1 MLIPLR
7 TDEPTRTLPVI
18 TVLLIAANVAA
29 FVYQK
34 LSLMTHG
41 GDLAAIYG
49 AIPAELIHGVD
60 SPLPP
65 YLPYLSLLTYMF
77 MHGGFVHIIGNML
90 FLNTFGPNIEDT
102 MGHIKFLLFYLLCG
116 VVSALVYIIPNFNSS
131 SPLVGASGAIAG
143 VMGAHLRALPGT
155 RILCLLFIIRIT
167 LPAVVILFPWIVL
180 QFYNVGMHVE
190 SNVAWVAHIG
200 GFIFGMLLIRKFQKR
215 WFRKRSSDASKPID

>member
-7 TDEPTRTLPVI
+7 TEEPTRTPPII

-34 LSLMTHG
+34 LSLIAHG
-41 GDLAAIYG
+41 SDLAAIYG

-60 SPLPP
+60 PPLPA

-77 MHGGFVHIIGNML
+77 MHGGFIHIIGNML

-116 VVSALVYIIPNFNSS
+116 VVSAVVYVVPNFRSPF
-131 SPLVGASGAIAG
+131 PLVGASGAIAG
-143 VMGAHLRALPGT
+143 VMGAHLRALPGA
-155 RILCLLFIIRIT
+155 RISCLLFIFRIT
-167 LPAVVILFPWIVL
+167 LPALVILFPWILL
-180 QFYNVGMHVE
+180 QFYNLTMYGQ
-190 SNVAWVAHIG
+190 SNIAWIAHIG
-200 GFIFGMLLIRKFQKR
+200 GFIFGMFLVRKFQTKWLPR
-215 WFRKRSSDASKPID
+215 REYRSMSL

>member
-7 TDEPTRTLPVI
+7 TEEPTRTPPII

-34 LSLMTHG
+34 LSLIAHG
-41 GDLAAIYG
+41 SDLAAIYG

-60 SPLPP
+60 PPLPP

-77 MHGGFVHIIGNML
+77 MHGGFIHIIGNML

-116 VVSALVYIIPNFNSS
+116 VVSAVVYVVPNFRSPF
-131 SPLVGASGAIAG
+131 PLVGASGAIAG
-143 VMGAHLRALPGT
+143 VMGAHLRALPGA
-155 RILCLLFIIRIT
+155 RISCLLFIFRIT
-167 LPAVVILFPWIVL
+167 LPALVILFPWILL
-180 QFYNVGMHVE
+180 QFYNLTMYGQ
-190 SNVAWVAHIG
+190 SNIAWIAHIG
-200 GFIFGMLLIRKFQKR
+200 GFIFGMFLVRKFQTKWLPR
-215 WFRKRSSDASKPID
+215 REYRSMSL